1 MAKHSVIDLMPF
13 LKARKCEC
21 FDSCDLMIY
30 GPGPSKEMMMGRKKE
45 EVDDSSD
52 DSSDGMSNVVKNK
65 KIMKKKRNEKGVK
78 AVKGRGKGGN
88 DGLEWKKAIRLE
100 IECQTRD
107 CKGECGKDWCGKCY
121 AREKPF
127 ERMKAV
133 RKDLRKARRKRK
145 LELRKEMLK
154 QYVDEMF
161 D

>member
-1 MAKHSVIDLMPF
+1 
-13 LKARKCEC
+13 
-21 FDSCDLMIY
+21 
-30 GPGPSKEMMMGRKKE
+30 MGRKRK

-52 DSSDGMSNVVKNK
+52 ESSDGLSKVVKNN
-65 KIMKKKRNEKGVK
+65 KIVKKKRNKKGVK
-78 AVKGRGKGGN
+78 AVKGRGGGN
-88 DGLEWKKAIRLE
+88 DGLDWKKAIRLE

>member
-1 MAKHSVIDLMPF
+1 MAFGLVVSLKVIQEILTQER
-13 LKARKCEC
+13 L
-21 FDSCDLMIY
+21 
-30 GPGPSKEMMMGRKKE
+30 
-45 EVDDSSD
+45 
-52 DSSDGMSNVVKNK
+52 
-65 KIMKKKRNEKGVK
+65 
-78 AVKGRGKGGN
+78 N
-88 DGLEWKKAIRLE
+88 DGLDWKKAIRLE

-107 CKGECGKDWCGKCY
+107 CKGECGKDLCGKCY

>member
-1 MAKHSVIDLMPF
+1 MIDLMPF
-13 LKARKCEC
+13 LKARKCKC

-30 GPGPSKEMMMGRKKE
+30 GPGPSKEMMMGRKRK

-52 DSSDGMSNVVKNK
+52 ESSDGLSKVVKNN
-65 KIMKKKRNEKGVK
+65 KIVKKKRNKKGVK
-78 AVKGRGKGGN
+78 AVKGRGGGN
-88 DGLEWKKAIRLE
+88 DGLDWKKAIRLE

>member
-1 MAKHSVIDLMPF
+1 
-13 LKARKCEC
+13 
-21 FDSCDLMIY
+21 
-30 GPGPSKEMMMGRKKE
+30 MGRKRK

-52 DSSDGMSNVVKNK
+52 ESSDGLSKVVKNN
-65 KIMKKKRNEKGVK
+65 KIVKKKRNKKGVK
-78 AVKGRGKGGN
+78 AVKGCGGGN
-88 DGLEWKKAIRLE
+88 DGLDWKKAIRLE